1 MTEQVSLS
9 ECVCVLKFNLFANL
23 LAVALCTAFLAA
35 AAAKHL
41 CYCLTERARAVG
53 AEAGFS
59 TFSTLSVPVPSQ
71 HNSST
76 AEYSADS
83 R

>member
-1 MTEQVSLS
+1 MTEQVS
-9 ECVCVLKFNLFANL
+9 VCVLKFNLFANL
-23 LAVALCTAFLAA
+23 RAVALCTAAFLAA

-41 CYCLTERARAVG
+41 CYCLTESARAVG

-59 TFSTLSVPVPSQ
+59 TLSAPVPSQ
-71 HNSST
+71 HNST